1 MKKNK
6 EINIL
11 VIDDDQMVH
20 ELIRVMLKD
29 SKYNILSSNNGT
41 DGIKTFIKNKIDIVI
56 LDINMPGIDGRET
69 LSRLKMID
77 NNVDVIM
84 CTGDS
89 DLRQKLYNDGAIAYI
104 TKPIYQDNLLNI
116 IDMVLKL
123 QKVV

>member
-29 SKYNILSSNNGT
+29 SKYDILSSNNGT